1 MNLINKDK
9 VFKYAKTI
17 ALSSKKQV
25 SDGRN
30 PKAPVINWDKQPDGY
45 TGYNDV
51 NYGTAIVCD
60 YIKELDKYL
69 VVIDLDSPKDSEDIP
84 ITLFKE
90 ILQPLIDN
98 TYSVS
103 TQGKGVHIYLLSESK
118 PTANQ
123 PKINIDYQTHTGEK
137 GRGKYIVSDYI
148 YDSNGNKKHYT
159 KLDESPDGIL
169 IVHSSDEILNDLL
182 NRLDEGGHLKTP
194 VKDHVVN
201 ITDIVRNGIRKGK
214 RNDYVMCLAGYLRKN
229 GYPLERTLQIVKK
242 SFKDDEE
249 LDHRLDT
256 VRRTYE
262 ADVNIINGW
271 NELRNYL
278 NGSDLSELER
288 LVSGGLNLKDII
300 LTTLSKNKEPA
311 TKALADFVNSEL
323 ILYFDPKLRKY
334 YERDQEGTIREID
347 DTRIT
352 EFLNQEFGEN
362 EISKGKRRNILG
374 YVSKLIKT
382 NYNLIQFKNG
392 IFNTVTGEFNE
403 NKLLNN
409 EVPKLTLPF
418 NWNPDA
424 KPGRIG
430 RLIDEILDNPMYPNN
445 KELWLRSVGHAFMG
459 SNRIGKM
466 VMVQG
471 ESGTGKSTLTTILMR
486 IFHDKYSEVKTQ
498 NIVKNERFTLYSLVN
513 KAVNIDDDISNGM
526 LKGIGNLNTICSGNG
541 LEVEVKGENKVIKAT
556 NPETPRLFAN
566 GNTLPPVVGTGFE
579 RRLLLI
585 HADNKVPYKDKDEYL
600 QSDILSGKYDQN
612 GIEWLVYHAIN
623 LYLDKEDEPLTS
635 EQDERLMKEEYEF
648 KAYPHKKGAEMIF
661 IEKEDEF
668 ISKKEAHRF
677 LKLWSKQA
685 YKEGRISIEH
695 RKPSTRQLNRAMLDA
710 GYDTTR
716 KMINSE
722 TLVVYDDLTVRP
734 EFEYLLNP
742 HDEIQ
747 STIYQ

>member
-25 SDGRN
+25 KEGRN

-45 TGYNDV
+45 TGYNDS

-148 YDSNGNKKHYT
+148 YGSNGNKKHYT

-262 ADVNIINGW
+262 ADINIINGW

-300 LTTLSKNKEPA
+300 LTTLSKNKEPN

-323 ILYFDPKLRKY
+323 VLYFDPKLRKY
-334 YERDQEGTIREID
+334 YERDQEGTIKEID

-374 YVSKLIKT
+374 YVSKLINT

-403 NKLLNN
+403 DKLLNN

-466 VMVQG
+466 IMVQG

-486 IFHDKYSEVKTQ
+486 IFYDKYSEVKTQ

-513 KAVNIDDDISNGM
+513 KAINIDDDISNGM

-541 LEVEVKGENKVIKAT
+541 LEVEIKGENKVIKAT
-556 NPETPRLFAN
+556 NPEIPRLFAN

-623 LYLDKEDEPLTS
+623 LYLDKEDESLTS